1 VELLIVD
8 GLPLVDLVAVLIA
21 KTMDLQVSNSVAVD
35 LEGIADGPPL
45 VVHEAV
51 QIARMMD
58 LQATINAVVAM
69 GQLQAPVV
77 EVQQVPPDIGTA
89 VEAHVEESGRVLAQ
103 ILAVNFL
110 GAHLNACLIM
120 QLPEPLVIPPGQ
132 QSLQQQVLVIPSGR
146 MVLAVASASC
156 SLLQPAEK

>member
-1 VELLIVD
+1 MD

-21 KTMDLQVSNSVAVD
+21 KTMDLQVSKSVAVD

-45 VVHEAV
+45 AVHEAV
-51 QIARMMD
+51 RIARMMD
-58 LQATINAVVAM
+58 LQATVNAVVAM

-77 EVQQVPPDIGTA
+77 EVQQVPPDIGIA
-89 VEAHVEESGRVLAQ
+89 VEAHVEENGRVLAQ

-120 QLPEPLVIPPGQ
+120 QLPEPLAIPPGQ
-132 QSLQQQVLVIPSGR
+132 QSLPQQLLVILSGR
-146 MVLAVASASC
+146 MVQAVASASC
-156 SLLQPAEK
+156 SPLQLVER